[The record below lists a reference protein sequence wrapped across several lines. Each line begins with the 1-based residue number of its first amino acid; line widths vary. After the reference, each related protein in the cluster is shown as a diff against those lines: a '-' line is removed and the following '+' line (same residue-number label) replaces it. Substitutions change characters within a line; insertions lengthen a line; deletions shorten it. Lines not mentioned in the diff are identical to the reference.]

1 VDALAEGENAEIF
14 VEETPFYGE
23 KGGQVGDTGVI
34 EGEGFRFE
42 VWDTQWPLDNLIT
55 HIGKLKKGDIKVG
68 DRASMKVDRAIR
80 RATEAHHS
88 GTHVLNAALKKTL
101 GDHIKQSGSL
111 VNPERLRF
119 RLYPL
124 LQD

>member
-42 VWDTQWPLDNLIT
+42 VWDTQWPL
-55 HIGKLKKGDIKVG
+55 
-68 DRASMKVDRAIR
+68 
-80 RATEAHHS
+80 E
-88 GTHVLNAALKKTL
+88 
-101 GDHIKQSGSL
+101 
-111 VNPERLRF
+111 
-119 RLYPL
+119 
-124 LQD
+124 